1 MPRSTAAV
9 LSGSGFG
16 PASGGQTTAA
26 ITSPASSR
34 PRSTCSAKAACPT
47 RRTRIPGSALEMG
60 GEEALEPL
68 PRVARSLGLVRGAL
82 VAEEPVIRS
91 GIHDHL
97 GLLARPLQLGL
108 QLLDRVE
115 GDEGVLLAE
124 EGEDGCPQLR
134 RPVDRDAATVE
145 RHRCLDLLRQLAG
158 GEVAHASAH
167 AEP

>member
-1 MPRSTAAV
+1 AARRAAGRGRSGGGRGGLVSRGRARRPSGTICVAWAGPARSAAV

-82 VAEEPVIRS
+82 GAEEPVIRP

-97 GLLARPLQLGL
+97 GLLARPRQLGL
-108 QLLDRVE
+108 QL
-115 GDEGVLLAE
+115 
-124 EGEDGCPQLR
+124 
-134 RPVDRDAATVE
+134 
-145 RHRCLDLLRQLAG
+145 
-158 GEVAHASAH
+158 
-167 AEP
+167 